1 MNPEQ
6 NPRECVVCGEA
17 EPSFIHTVSK
27 TGVLRRLCTD
37 CLLKEHRELFCPV
50 CFKVFDN
57 AAPPPTR
64 ITCLNCPLSTHRSC
78 SPKPPSSSAAASS
91 SSSAPPPA
99 SSFTCPPCSDPNFT
113 FFPKSRVNGDVP
125 VPVPETPLSKVSS
138 KALVAAAKISVA
150 IMNDAVVQ
158 LKDEAFKKIVTAQT
172 AKLKAKAALEN
183 LQDLV
188 IRQKAQQNLTPS
200 KRKADDD
207 R

>member
-6 NPRECVVCGEA
+6 NRRECAVCSEA
-17 EPSFIHTVSK
+17 EPSFIHTISK

-50 CFKVFDN
+50 CFNDFNDD
-57 AAPPPTR
+57 APSPRQAR
-64 ITCLNCPLSTHRSC
+64 ITCLNCPLSTHLFC
-78 SPKPPSSSAAASS
+78 SPKPPSSSAASS
-91 SSSAPPPA
+91 SSPAPPPA

-113 FFPKSRVNGDVP
+113 FFPKSRVNDDVP
-125 VPVPETPLSKVSS
+125 ATPLSKVSTL
-138 KALVAAAKISVA
+138 ALVAAAKISVA
-150 IMNDAVVQ
+150 NMNNAVAQ
-158 LKDEAFKKIVTAQT
+158 LKDEAFKKIVTAHT

-188 IRQKAQQNLTPS
+188 IRQKTQETMTPS
-200 KRKADDD
+200 KRKSDD